1 MNMISTLKSLSTRAA
16 LLVEEAQ
23 AIQAEAAQLRAL
35 ILGDTSP
42 EDDADEGTDVP
53 ADDNLPVKASRPAT
67 KMPSLEDIRA
77 KAVEFGVDIED
88 LLPTDIK
95 TRPKLQAKN
104 EAMRRIYAAKSRLE
118 AQRAAAAALDLGAVE
133 D

>member
-42 EDDADEGTDVP
+42 EDVDEGTDVP

-118 AQRAAAAALDLGAVE
+118 AQRAAAAVLDLGAVE